1 MKRGETWYNVY
12 IPFMDGLQDLRN
24 FNVGHYNAESIYEK
38 EYVKIS
44 DCLYYRKMNDE
55 AQE

>member
-1 MKRGETWYNVY
+1 
-12 IPFMDGLQDLRN
+12 MDGLQDLRN